1 VIDAF
6 IGALASLAA
15 PWVLAGCTLV
25 VFAAYVLR
33 GATGFGAGVVAIPL
47 MALAMPLTVVI
58 PVITTLGI
66 VASLGQSVQEIR
78 HVDWRALRGL
88 ALPSAIG
95 VTLGLWLF
103 ASLDQRLLL
112 RAFAAFIIVY
122 GLWSLAPRRPRPRL
136 PQAALAAAA
145 GGSGGLVATLFGG
158 MAGPFYAI
166 YLKALALDKR
176 RFRASISSVLLCL
189 GLARAGGYGSLGF
202 YDRRALALM
211 VLLAPVMV
219 VAMLAGDR
227 WHARLDQ
234 ARFERVVAILLA
246 ASGVALLLK

>member
-6 IGALASLAA
+6 TGALASLAA
-15 PWVLAGCTLV
+15 PWVLAGYALL
-25 VFAAYVLR
+25 VFAAYLLR

-47 MALAMPLTVVI
+47 MALTMPLAVVI

-95 VTLGLWLF
+95 VSLGLWLF

-112 RAFAAFIIVY
+112 RAFAVFITVY
-122 GLWSLAPRRPRPRL
+122 GLWSLAPRRPRTMLPRSV
-136 PQAALAAAA
+136 LAAAA

-158 MAGPFYAI
+158 MAGPFYVI

-189 GLARAGGYGSLGF
+189 GVVRAGGYGSLGF
-202 YDRRALALM
+202 YDRRALALLALLSPLM
-211 VLLAPVMV
+211 VLG
-219 VAMLAGDR
+219 MLAGDR

-234 ARFERVVAILLA
+234 QKFERVVAVLLVG
-246 ASGVALLLK
+246 SGVALLLK

>member
-6 IGALASLAA
+6 FGTLASLAA

-25 VFAAYVLR
+25 VFVAYVLR

-47 MALAMPLTVVI
+47 LVLAMPLNVVI

-66 VASLGQSVQEIR
+66 LASFGQSVQEFR
-78 HVDWRALRGL
+78 HVDWRALRAL
-88 ALPSAIG
+88 ALPSAVG
-95 VTLGLWLF
+95 VSLGLWLF

-112 RAFAAFIIVY
+112 RAFAVFITVY
-122 GLWSLAPRRPRPRL
+122 GLWSLAPRRPRPML
-136 PQAALAAAA
+136 PRSVLAAAA

-158 MAGPFYAI
+158 MAGPFYVI

-189 GLARAGGYGSLGF
+189 GVVRAGGYGSLGF
-202 YDRRALALM
+202 YDRRALALLALLSPLM
-211 VLLAPVMV
+211 VLG
-219 VAMLAGDR
+219 MLAGDR

-234 ARFERVVAILLA
+234 QKFERVVAVLLVG
-246 ASGVALLLK
+246 SGVALLLK

>member
-6 IGALASLAA
+6 FGTLASLAA

-25 VFAAYVLR
+25 VFVAYVLR

-47 MALAMPLTVVI
+47 LVLAMPLNVVI

-66 VASLGQSVQEIR
+66 LASFGQSVQEFR
-78 HVDWRALRGL
+78 HVDWRALRAL
-88 ALPSAIG
+88 ALPSAVG
-95 VTLGLWLF
+95 VSLGLWLF
-103 ASLDQRLLL
+103 ASLDQRLL
-112 RAFAAFIIVY
+112 RP
-122 GLWSLAPRRPRPRL
+122 GLSRG
-136 PQAALAAAA
+136 ALAATA
-145 GGSGGLVATLFGG
+145 GGTGGLVATLFGG

-166 YLKALALDKR
+166 YLKALALDKQ

-189 GLARAGGYGSLGF
+189 GLVRAGGYGSLGF

-219 VAMLAGDR
+219 LAMLAGDR

-234 ARFERVVAILLA
+234 ARFERVVSFLLA

>member
-1 VIDAF
+1 MISALTE
-6 IGALASLAA
+6 GLASLAS
-15 PWVLAGCTLV
+15 PWALAACAVV
-25 VFAAYVLR
+25 VFFAYMLR
-33 GATGFGAGVVAIPL
+33 GATGFGAGVVAIPAL
-47 MALAMPLTVVI
+47 ALAMPLNVVI
-58 PVITTLGI
+58 PVVTTLGI
-66 VASLGQSVQEIR
+66 VASLGQSVQEFR

-88 ALPSAIG
+88 ALPSLAG
-95 VTLGLWLF
+95 LALGLWLF

-122 GLWSLAPRRPRPRL
+122 GLWSLAPRRPRIALPR
-136 PQAALAAAA
+136 AALAVAA

-166 YLKALALDKR
+166 YLRALALDKR
-176 RFRASISSVLLCL
+176 RFRASISSVLLGL
-189 GLARAGGYGSLGF
+189 GLVRAGGYGSLGF
-202 YDRRALALM
+202 YDRRALALL

-234 ARFERVVAILLA
+234 AKFERVVALLLA
-246 ASGVALLLK
+246 ASGVALLFK